1 MFPGYRV
8 RAGGPRLRLLPGT
21 RLYTG
26 RMPCPPAARLR
37 ARSRTGAVARLVCA
51 GAAVLGLT
59 LGLLGG
65 PSPSALLGGAPV
77 GTPAS
82 ADDAAATAD
91 ATQQATPELVVAPA
105 EPVIRD
111 DAASVVFHVLVRN
124 ATETDLPAGG
134 LELRVDTNRV
144 ASAAALSERLAAPKG
159 SGTDQAAT
167 VPGSVIASQRVD
179 PTGAGNEQTV
189 SVTVRRS
196 DLAILLGQLPG
207 VFAVHASFVPDSA
220 GAGTAGSA
228 ADGSAAGSTPS
239 TPSASLL
246 SPANGAAGSV
256 ADRIDASTPVVWR
269 GAATLARTPLTVVVP
284 FLLPSSVTGMPT
296 RGQLGDAA
304 GRLAPLLDAAEK
316 HQATLAIDPRLI
328 AAIRGLG
335 TQAPQSARDLLARL
349 EASTLPRFL
358 LQFADADPAA
368 QAALGSDRLLEP
380 TGLGY
385 YTALAPTTSPAPE
398 ASADPTPSGAT
409 PTPTADPSAPP
420 TLDELVAWPG
430 GSARAWPAD
439 GPAGAST
446 LSLLAHNGIES
457 VILDSTNA
465 TVTGG
470 TAAKL
475 GDMQALVADAD
486 LGASVRDGLTATTE
500 AERDVHSA
508 EAAARLA
515 LLAQPTGT
523 AGATVLALDRRAVA
537 DDEHPEEVFE
547 LLDTLSWV
555 SPVREAAQTTGTATL
570 KARAPDDERLK
581 LLKDAISRETAVTD
595 LAPLLARP
603 ESLPEYQR
611 VRLLSLLST
620 SGASP
625 ATDFAK
631 TAADYRTQDAKLL
644 NGVTAIRNDHTQLVG
659 SSTRVPVLL
668 RNDLPF
674 DAVVTVTVSPAS
686 AGISVPTR
694 TFSEIEVPA
703 SSGRTMLVPVDSRIS
718 SGESGL
724 IVDIAPAAGG
734 DVSFTGTIPLTI
746 RSVVE
751 TVALSVLGGLAAL
764 LLGLGIWRSIR
775 RRRRAGISEAPEE
788 FQSLNPDPQTEHPSD
803 QGRPHP

>member
-8 RAGGPRLRLLPGT
+8 LVTGPCLRLLPGP

-26 RMPCPPAARLR
+26 RMPCPPAARPR
-37 ARSRTGAVARLVCA
+37 ARFRTGAVARFVCA

-65 PSPSALLGGAPV
+65 PSPSALLGGAP
-77 GTPAS
+77 AS
-82 ADDAAATAD
+82 ADDSADSADTPRKAA
-91 ATQQATPELVVAPA
+91 PELVVAPA

-124 ATETDLPAGG
+124 ETETDLPAGG
-134 LELRVDTNRV
+134 LELRIDTTRV
-144 ASAAALSERLAAPKG
+144 ASAATLSERLAAPKG
-159 SGTDQAAT
+159 SGTEQAAA
-167 VPGSVIASQRVD
+167 VPGSVIATQRVD

-196 DLAILLGQLPG
+196 DLAILLGQVPG

-220 GAGTAGSA
+220 GIGPGTTGSPT
-228 ADGSAAGSTPS
+228 DGSAAGSTPTS
-239 TPSASLL
+239 PSASPLN
-246 SPANGAAGSV
+246 PANSASGSV
-256 ADRIDASTPVVWR
+256 ADRIDASAPVVWR
-269 GAATLARTPLTVVVP
+269 GAATLARTPLTVIVP
-284 FLLPSSVTGMPT
+284 FLLPGSVTGMPT

-316 HQATLAIDPRLI
+316 HHATLAIDPRLI

-335 TQAPQSARDLLARL
+335 TQAPQSAQDLLARL
-349 EASTLPRFL
+349 EASQLPQFL

-385 YTALAPTTSPAPE
+385 YTALAPATSPAPE

-409 PTPTADPSAPP
+409 PKPTADPTAPP

-439 GPAGAST
+439 GQVGAST
-446 LSLLAHNGIES
+446 LSLLSHNGLDS
-457 VILDSTNA
+457 VILDSSNA

-470 TAAKL
+470 AAAKL

-500 AERDVHSA
+500 AERNVHSA

-523 AGATVLALDRRAVA
+523 GGATVLALDRRAVA

-555 SPVREAAQTTGTATL
+555 SPVRETAQTTGTATL
-570 KARAPDDERLK
+570 KAQAPDDERLK

-603 ESLPEYQR
+603 ESLSEYQR

-625 ATDFAK
+625 AADFAK
-631 TAADYRTQDAKLL
+631 TVADYRTQDAKLL

-674 DAVVTVTVSPAS
+674 DAIVTVTVSPAS

-694 TFSEIEVPA
+694 TFSKIEIPA

-764 LLGLGIWRSIR
+764 LLGFGIWRSIR

-788 FQSLNPDPQTEHPSD
+788 FQSLNPDPQTERPSD